1 MYQQQKS
8 WKNIITKEAFWLW
21 IRLESVHT
29 YSASIL
35 DVCCVVQIVDQDNL
49 IKFTDGW
56 IQSMFQTFCSIL
68 IFYQMKR
75 IVIEVTEKELFS
87 TDLRRTFGCKR
98 NRATLWIIRGAVYL
112 KKYVISLVGGLQTS
126 ENSNH
131 LIIKKATLELTHEF
145 LRVCTGWWKWKL
157 NTLEILNGKA
167 YRKNEFL
174 SLQNPVYTSDDY
186 TSKMQR

>member
-1 MYQQQKS
+1 MDGFKACFKPFVVS
-8 WKNIITKEAFWLW
+8 SFFIKRKEHSN
-21 IRLESVHT
+21 RG
-29 YSASIL
+29 YR
-35 DVCCVVQIVDQDNL
+35 
-49 IKFTDGW
+49 K
-56 IQSMFQTFCSIL
+56 
-68 IFYQMKR
+68 K
-75 IVIEVTEKELFS
+75 LFS

-157 NTLEILNGKA
+157 NTLEILTNDLIEKMSFCL
-167 YRKNEFL
+167 RKPCIHFRWL
-174 SLQNPVYTSDDY
+174 YF
-186 TSKMQR
+186 